1 MKKLYP
7 FNQALKLS
15 TIERD
20 PGKKTRLS
28 FFKFLTALAAFVL
41 SPNQNCKAQ
50 IIAYTF
56 SQSSSVYTPVAN
68 ETVLAAATDNTAT
81 LNLNSV
87 VSAVNIPFAFSFNGT
102 SYTSLNVS
110 SNGFITFGS
119 VAPSPFYTS
128 PISGTTSYQGAIS
141 AWGRDIS
148 SFYNIGGKTGKIS
161 YGVTGNAP
169 NREFIIQWTNFRP
182 NASTVSTIVYSF
194 SFQIRLKETSN
205 IIQMAYDQGSYLAGS
220 TTVNG
225 TAEIGIRG
233 ASNAE
238 FNNRLN
244 PTTAVFS
251 ASGAGTAGNSA
262 QAFNTVGTV
271 PGMPPADLVYTWTPP
286 SCYTPTGISVNNLT
300 SVSAILSWNAS
311 ASLPGGYDIY
321 YSTSSAAPTSSTA
334 PTVSN
339 VPGTSYQINNLNP
352 LTTYYAWV
360 RSNCGSG
367 NVSVWSLDPMIF
379 TTKCSNPPAAPTVN
393 GATIYPN
400 HQAILTA
407 NPSSSANYSWYDA
420 PNGGNL
426 MYTGNPFTTPALTAT
441 TNYYVSTFTGTSGI
455 PTGRPIYTNGGA
467 FTGFGTTNFGLVF
480 DVLSYMVLES
490 ITVYPLST
498 TSSQGTLTIDV
509 IDSNGVIVN
518 TKTVSVTGAPV
529 SAPVAQVINLDF
541 PIFPGTNY
549 KLRPRGYT
557 GIDGLLYE
565 SNTTAGYFGYPL
577 NVQNLVDIKYSTLT
591 AAPANTPN
599 TGLYYYFYDWKVG
612 NKCESARS
620 PVTVTVDSTLST
632 SEADTKNT
640 VKIYPNPFSD
650 AITIDRPE
658 LIGSLGI
665 FDASG
670 KLVMRNV
677 KAEQKLILSHLVP
690 GAYIVQILMKDG
702 TRQSVKLIKK

>member
-1 MKKLYP
+1 MKKLYL
-7 FNQALKLS
+7 FNKPLKLS
-15 TIERD
+15 TIKRH
-20 PGKKTRLS
+20 PKKENKLS
-28 FFKFLTALAAFVL
+28 FFKFLTILAAFLL
-41 SPNQNCKAQ
+41 SPNQNCRAQ

-56 SQSSSVYTPVAN
+56 SQSTSVYTPVAN

-102 SYTSLNVS
+102 TYTSLNVS

-119 VAPSPFYTS
+119 VAPSAFYTN
-128 PISGTTSYQGAIS
+128 PISGNTAYQGAVS

-148 SFYNIGGKTGKIS
+148 SFYNINGKTGKIS

-169 NREFIIQWTNFRP
+169 NREFVIQWTNFRP

-244 PTTAVFS
+244 PTTAAFTT
-251 ASGAGTAGNSA
+251 SGAGTANSSA
-262 QAFNTVGTV
+262 QAFNTVGMV

-286 SCYTPTGISVNNLT
+286 SCYIPTGISVNNLT
-300 SVSAILSWNAS
+300 SVSANLLWNAS
-311 ASLPGGYDIY
+311 ASSPGGYDIY
-321 YSTSSAAPTSSTA
+321 YSTSPTAPTSSTV

-367 NVSVWSLDPMIF
+367 NVSVWSLDTMIF
-379 TTKCSNPPAAPTVN
+379 TTKCSNPPAAPAVN

-426 MYTGNPFTTPALTAT
+426 MFTGNPFTTPALTTT

-480 DVLSYMVLES
+480 DALSYLVLES
-490 ITVYPLST
+490 VTIYPLSS
-498 TSSQGTLTIDV
+498 TSASGTLTIDV
-509 IDSNGVIVN
+509 INSNGVIVN
-518 TKTVSVTGAPV
+518 TKTVNVTGAPV
-529 SAPVAQVINLDF
+529 SAPVAQVISLDF

-565 SNTTAGYFGYPL
+565 SNSTAGYFGYP
-577 NVQNLVDIKYSTLT
+577 NSVQNLIDIKYATLT
-591 AAPANTPN
+591 AAPTNTPN

-632 SEADTKNT
+632 SEAGTKNT

-650 AITIDRPE
+650 AVTIDRPE
-658 LIGSLGI
+658 LIGSLNI

-670 KLVMRNV
+670 KLVMQSV
-677 KAEQKLILSHLVP
+677 KAEQKLTLSHLIS
-690 GAYIVQILMKDG
+690 GTYILQILMKDG